1 MSIDYPGFWGTDSL
15 CKFFYLEE
23 SNMKKMKRLV
33 AVLLAGIMALAML
46 TACGGTPSTP
56 GSSEFETKVE
66 QAYMAKLNEAFGK
79 NFNNDDAIK
88 KLAVDYIQEVSGA
101 PTLSNTA
108 LWKHENPT
116 ANTQNQVMVCFDPAQ
131 STGNEYVKF
140 YYEVDKAENITP
152 DATNIATLKL
162 TLDTFQKLAANN
174 GKTIELTALGVG
186 AKTIGGKTYV
196 AIGFGMKAA
205 Q

>member
-1 MSIDYPGFWGTDSL
+1 
-15 CKFFYLEE
+15 
-23 SNMKKMKRLV
+23 MKKMKRLV

-46 TACGGTPSTP
+46 TACGGTTGTP

>member
-1 MSIDYPGFWGTDSL
+1 
-15 CKFFYLEE
+15 
-23 SNMKKMKRLV
+23 MKKMKRLV

-46 TACGGTPSTP
+46 TACGGTPGTP

-66 QAYMAKLNEAFGK
+66 QAYMAKLNETFGTE
-79 NFNNDDAIK
+79 FNNDAAIK

-131 STGNEYVKF
+131 SNGNEYVKF

-162 TLDTFQKLAANN
+162 TFDTFQQITGNKV
-174 GKTIELTALGVG
+174 ELTALGVG

-196 AIGFGMKAA
+196 AIGFELTNTAA

>member
-1 MSIDYPGFWGTDSL
+1 
-15 CKFFYLEE
+15 
-23 SNMKKMKRLV
+23 MKKMKRLV
-33 AVLLAGIMALAML
+33 AVLLAGIMALAVL
-46 TACGGTPSTP
+46 TACSGTPGTP

-66 QAYMAKLNEAFGK
+66 QAYMAELNKTFATE
-79 NFNNDDAIK
+79 FNNDAAIK
-88 KLAVDYIQEVSGA
+88 KLAVNYIQEVSGA

-116 ANTQNQVMVCFDPAQ
+116 ANTQNQVMVCFDPLQ
-131 STGNEYVKF
+131 SAGNEYVKF

-162 TLDTFQKLAANN
+162 TWDATQEMAVAF
-174 GKTIELTALGVG
+174 GKKAELTALGVG

-196 AIGFGMKAA
+196 AIGFGVKAA

>member
-1 MSIDYPGFWGTDSL
+1 
-15 CKFFYLEE
+15 
-23 SNMKKMKRLV
+23 MKMFKRF
-33 AVLLAGIMALAML
+33 AAALLAGIMALAVL
-46 TACGGTPSTP
+46 TACGGT
-56 GSSEFETKVE
+56 GSGSGNSEFEAKVE
-66 QAYMAKLNEAFGK
+66 QAYMKELNNTFAT
-79 NFNNDDAIK
+79 NFNNDAAIK
-88 KLAVDYIQEVSGA
+88 KLAVNYIKEVSGA

-116 ANTQNQVMVCFDPAQ
+116 ANTQNQVMVCFDPMQ

-162 TLDTFQKLAANN
+162 TWDTIQSMTAAS
-174 GKTIELTALGVG
+174 GKKVELTALGVG
-186 AKTIGGKTYV
+186 AKTIGDKTYV
-196 AIGFGMKAA
+196 AIGIGMKVA

>member
-1 MSIDYPGFWGTDSL
+1 
-15 CKFFYLEE
+15 
-23 SNMKKMKRLV
+23 MKKMKRLV

-46 TACGGTPSTP
+46 TACGGTP
-56 GSSEFETKVE
+56 GSSEFEGKVE
-66 QAYMAKLNEAFGK
+66 KAYMAKLNETFGTE
-79 NFNNDDAIK
+79 FNNDAAIK

-131 STGNEYVKF
+131 SNGNEYVKF

-162 TLDTFQKLAANN
+162 TFDTFQQITGNKV
-174 GKTIELTALGVG
+174 ELTALGVG

>member
-1 MSIDYPGFWGTDSL
+1 MNIDYPGFWGTDSL

-46 TACGGTPSTP
+46 TACGGTPGTP

-66 QAYMAKLNEAFGK
+66 QAYMAKLNEAFGTE
-79 NFNNDDAIK
+79 FNNDAAIK

-162 TLDTFQKLAANN
+162 TWDTIQKLAANN

-196 AIGFGMKAA
+196 AIGIGMKV
-205 Q
+205 

>member
-1 MSIDYPGFWGTDSL
+1 
-15 CKFFYLEE
+15 
-23 SNMKKMKRLV
+23 MKKMKRLV

-46 TACGGTPSTP
+46 TACGGTPGTP
-56 GSSEFETKVE
+56 GSSEFEKKVE
-66 QAYMAKLNEAFGK
+66 QAYMAKLNETFGTE
-79 NFNNDDAIK
+79 FNNDAAIK

-131 STGNEYVKF
+131 SNGNEYVKF

-152 DATNIATLKL
+152 DKMNLDVLKATWDVVK
-162 TLDTFQKLAANN
+162 AAAASQN
-174 GKTIELTALGVG
+174 KEVELTALGVG

-196 AIGFGMKAA
+196 AIGFGIKAA

>member
-1 MSIDYPGFWGTDSL
+1 
-15 CKFFYLEE
+15 
-23 SNMKKMKRLV
+23 MKKMKRLV
-33 AVLLAGIMALAML
+33 AVLLAGIMALAVL
-46 TACGGTPSTP
+46 TACSGGSGTS
-56 GSSEFETKVE
+56 SSEFENKVE
-66 QAYMAKLNEAFGK
+66 KAYMAKLNEAFGTE
-79 NFNNDDAIK
+79 FINDAAIK

-108 LWKHENPT
+108 LWKYENPT
-116 ANTQNQVMVCFDPAQ
+116 ANTQNQVMVCFDPVQ
-131 STGNEYVKF
+131 SAGNEYVKF

>member
-1 MSIDYPGFWGTDSL
+1 MNIDYPGFWGTDSL

-66 QAYMAKLNEAFGK
+66 QAYMAKLNEAFGTE
-79 NFNNDDAIK
+79 FNNDAAIK

-101 PTLSNTA
+101 ETLNGTT
-108 LWKHENPT
+108 LWKTENPT
-116 ANTQNQVMVCFDPAQ
+116 ANTQNQIMVCFDPTQ
-131 STGNEYVKF
+131 FTGEKYVKF

-162 TLDTFQKLAANN
+162 TWDTIQKLAANN

-196 AIGFGMKAA
+196 AIGIGMKV
-205 Q
+205 

>member
-1 MSIDYPGFWGTDSL
+1 
-15 CKFFYLEE
+15 
-23 SNMKKMKRLV
+23 MKKMKRLV

-46 TACGGTPSTP
+46 TACGGTPGTP

-66 QAYMAKLNEAFGK
+66 QAYMAKLNEAFGTE
-79 NFNNDDAIK
+79 FNNDAAIK

-101 PTLSNTA
+101 ETLNGTT
-108 LWKHENPT
+108 LWKTENPT

-162 TLDTFQKLAANN
+162 TWDTIQKLAANN

-196 AIGFGMKAA
+196 AIGIGMKV
-205 Q
+205 